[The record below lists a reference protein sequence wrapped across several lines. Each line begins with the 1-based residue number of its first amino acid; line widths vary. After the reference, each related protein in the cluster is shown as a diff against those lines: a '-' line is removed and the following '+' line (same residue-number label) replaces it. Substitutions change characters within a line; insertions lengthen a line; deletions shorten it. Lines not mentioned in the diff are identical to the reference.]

1 MIEAVGK
8 DIAAAVDRFSQ
19 NLRLPMCCYAWL
31 FVRVL
36 ALKNKP
42 QSIVFCYVCF

>member
-8 DIAAAVDRFSQ
+8 HLAAAVDGFSQ

-31 FVRVL
+31 CVTVL

-42 QSIVFCYVCF
+42 QT